1 MTLIESF
8 SFGTPVICSDIGN
21 GADIIRKANA
31 GIVFNLGDKSGFQNA
46 IADIDKVFDELSR
59 NAKQAYKNHFT
70 PEVNYKE
77 LKRIYEKVISEYEQ

>member
-31 GIVFNLGDKSGFQNA
+31 GIVFSLGDKYGFQNA
-46 IADIDKVFDELSR
+46 ITQIDEVFDDLSR
-59 NAKQAYKNHFT
+59 NARQAYQNHFT
-70 PEVNYKE
+70 PEANYKE
-77 LKRIYEKVISEYEQ
+77 LKRIYEKVISEYE